1 MDTINGVLKLRM
13 NLLLELQDV
22 PGQLVAALEPIASVG
37 ANIVTIIH
45 ERDAKTGAHVPV
57 QITIEGDKKTLDLA
71 IEKLTEKGV
80 KIIEKDGVPL
90 KEKINAILVGK
101 ISEEELKGIVNRINS
116 LKGVKVADLSLKMSI
131 TTSTIKITMEA
142 EHESLDLLEK
152 EIYHIGS
159 KEGLLVI
166 TET

>member
-1 MDTINGVLKLRM
+1 MRM
-13 NLLLELQDV
+13 SLVLELQDV

-45 ERDAKTGAHVPV
+45 ERDAKTGAFVPV
-57 QITIEGDKKTLDLA
+57 QITIEGDEKTLDLA
-71 IEKLTEKGV
+71 IKKLTEKGIR
-80 KIIEKDGVPL
+80 IIEKDGIPL
-90 KEKINAILVGK
+90 KEKVNAILVGK
-101 ISEEELKGIVNRINS
+101 ISEEELKGIVDNINT
-116 LKGVKVADLSLKMSI
+116 LEGVKVADLSLKMST

-142 EHESLDLLEK
+142 EHKSLKLLED
-152 EIYHIGS
+152 EIHKIGA

>member
-1 MDTINGVLKLRM
+1 MSLV
-13 NLLLELQDV
+13 LELQDV

-45 ERDAKTGAHVPV
+45 ERDAKTGALVPV

-71 IEKLTEKGV
+71 IKKLTEKGI
-80 KIIEKDGVPL
+80 KIIEKDGIPL
-90 KEKINAILVGK
+90 KEKVNAILVGK
-101 ISEEELKGIVNRINS
+101 ISEEDLKGIVDDINS
-116 LKGVKVADLSLKMSI
+116 LEGVKVADLSLKMST

-142 EHESLDLLEK
+142 EHKSLKLLED
-152 EIYHIGS
+152 EIHKIGAR
-159 KEGLLVI
+159 EGLLII